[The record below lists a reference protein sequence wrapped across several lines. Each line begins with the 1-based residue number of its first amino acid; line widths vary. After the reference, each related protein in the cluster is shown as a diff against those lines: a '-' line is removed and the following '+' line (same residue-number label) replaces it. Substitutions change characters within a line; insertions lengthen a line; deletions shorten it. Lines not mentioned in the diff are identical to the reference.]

1 MEVKGKTS
9 GGEGGSGEGKP
20 RRRCSDCG
28 SGQRPNSH
36 VYLYLEDAMPAA
48 CGHFR
53 VGRGRERDAGRADER
68 QGGKR
73 TVSCVTRHG
82 TVSNE
87 FGNLIPTD
95 STGDSAA

>member
-1 MEVKGKTS
+1 M
-9 GGEGGSGEGKP
+9 
-20 RRRCSDCG
+20 
-28 SGQRPNSH
+28 
-36 VYLYLEDAMPAA
+36 YLYLEDAMPAA

-53 VGRGRERDAGRADER
+53 VGRRRERERRARADER

-95 STGDSAA
+95 ATGDGAA